1 MVPVSFGQI
10 PRDMDTRRLHRAVL
24 LLFSW
29 CLAMAVMADEKAKT
43 IADVAKEWDDMA
55 DGWTSGEMGT
65 CVLEFNVLVE
75 ELVRSKVPELA
86 GKDILEFGA
95 GHGVLG
101 LALAESGANVT
112 LVDVAPKM
120 VAQAKEKIAA
130 KEMEKSVKAYCCDI
144 LVDCPLPPST
154 LDLIISGSVL
164 TFTPDLP
171 KTLDKLSSLTRPG
184 GLHLHLVFKAAED
197 AAPRPRG
204 RSTEL
209 GYEDGM
215 SPAQLDDE
223 LAAAGL
229 TVLERGDLSP
239 PSMEGSMTWIWA
251 LSKK

>member
-1 MVPVSFGQI
+1 M
-10 PRDMDTRRLHRAVL
+10 
-24 LLFSW
+24 
-29 CLAMAVMADEKAKT
+29 
-43 IADVAKEWDDMA
+43 
-55 DGWTSGEMGT
+55 
-65 CVLEFNVLVE
+65 
-75 ELVRSKVPELA
+75 
-86 GKDILEFGA
+86 
-95 GHGVLG
+95 
-101 LALAESGANVT
+101 T

-120 VAQAKEKIAA
+120 VAMAKEKIAA
-130 KEMEKSVKAYCCDI
+130 KELEKSVKAYCCDI
-144 LVDCPLPPST
+144 LVDCPMSPSS

-171 KTLDKLSSLTRPG
+171 KTLEKLSSLTRPK
-184 GLHLHLVFKAAED
+184 GLHLHLVFRAAED

-204 RSTEL
+204 RSTDL

-229 TVLERGDLSP
+229 TVLERGNLSP